1 MTATLTDRRHP
12 VIRWEYSGLEDTVNV
27 LMMINRNGHQNAET
41 MSSYIR
47 TLAYNYVCR
56 CELEGD
62 TPSMTGTGGWYVTFI
77 PAESE
82 EYDYEVEVTLMPY
95 VVAKHLGLK

>member
-1 MTATLTDRRHP
+1 MATATNRHP
-12 VIRWEYSGLEDTVNV
+12 VIRWDYSGLDDTVNV
-27 LMMINRNGHQNAET
+27 LMMINRNSHTNAES
-41 MSSYIR
+41 MASYIR

-62 TPSMTGTGGWYVTFI
+62 APSMTGTGGWYVTFI